1 MSKTFKICFILI
13 TFPIL
18 NISASFILSGTASL
32 LLRIPETEL
41 SISDSGQPGQLS
53 GSFHRTFDYSAI
65 VRSRCKWYLQLPRQ
79 VGNNIPLS

>member
-1 MSKTFKICFILI
+1 MSFKICFILI

-18 NISASFILSGTASL
+18 NISASFILSDRVSL

-53 GSFHRTFDYSAI
+53 GSFHHTFDYSGYA
-65 VRSRCKWYLQLPRQ
+65 VQTEL
-79 VGNNIPLS
+79 